1 MKSSG
6 EFSTMDEIAPP
17 STAEPP
23 PPLSYN
29 EYEASEEYD
38 QIKKQPN
45 KVINRKLIK
54 TADYRIQVQD
64 VNQSSQAIQA
74 TVSKFGGFISG
85 TNLTNTLYSISN
97 NITIRVPADQFE
109 ALLNAVGQEALF
121 VNYKRINATDV
132 TEEYL
137 DIETRLKAKKTVRD
151 RYIEIL
157 RNKAKTVEEVLQ
169 AEAAILDVTEEI
181 EAKEGR
187 LKYLKDRVGLST
199 INLEIYQEVE
209 AQEQP
214 IVYRDHFGKKAL
226 RGLRNGWEL
235 IQSIIIGLISI
246 WPIVIL
252 MSVLIWQRRKIFPRR
267 KKAE

>member
-1 MKSSG
+1 MA
-6 EFSTMDEIAPP
+6 EMEPP
-17 STAEPP
+17 RTAEPP
-23 PPLSYN
+23 PPPAFE
-29 EYEASEEYD
+29 EYETSEEYD
-38 QIKKQPN
+38 QSVSEKKAQDKTQPQK
-45 KVINRKLIK
+45 KVTRKLIK
-54 TADYRIQVQD
+54 TADYRIQVED
-64 VNQSSQAIQA
+64 VNKSSQGIEA

-109 ALLNAVGQEALF
+109 ALLDAVGKEALF

-137 DIETRLKAKKTVRD
+137 DIETRLNAKKTVRD

-157 RNKAKTVEEVLQ
+157 RNKAKTVEEILQ

-235 IQSIIIGLISI
+235 IQSILIGLITI

-252 MSVLIWQRRKIFPRR
+252 VGVLIWQRRKIFPRR
-267 KKAE
+267 KKVE